1 MGAKKKVGIT
11 LLIMGF
17 AIFGFSQYVFL
28 SQIGITL
35 SESNLVFED
44 EAVSKYDIELK
55 FENPSLLY
63 LSAGETDFVII
74 ANEQVIGQGKL
85 DSFELPIRSHSF
97 VNGAF
102 TTTLDSDSE
111 DLTMK
116 ISGNTKYDYLFGSIQ
131 VPFVYYPTDEQAREF
146 LHHKE

>member
-1 MGAKKKVGIT
+1 MSAKKKVGIT
-11 LLIMGF
+11 LLFMGF

-44 EAVSKYDIELK
+44 ETVSKYSIELK

-63 LSAGETDFVII
+63 LSAGETDFVIT
-74 ANEQVIGQGKL
+74 ANDEIIGNGKL
-85 DSFELPIRSHSF
+85 DSFNLPLRNHSF
-97 VNGAF
+97 VKGTF
-102 TTTLDSDSE
+102 STTGDSDSE
-111 DLTMK
+111 DLVMK
-116 ISGNTKYDYLFGSIQ
+116 ISGTTKYQILMSTIE

-146 LHHKE
+146 LHH

>member
-1 MGAKKKVGIT
+1 MSAKKKAGIT
-11 LLIMGF
+11 LLFMGF

-44 EAVSKYDIELK
+44 ETVSKYSIELK

-63 LSAGETDFVII
+63 LSAGETDFVIT
-74 ANEQVIGQGKL
+74 ANDEIIGNGKL
-85 DSFELPIRSHSF
+85 DSFNLPLRNHSF
-97 VNGAF
+97 VKGTF
-102 TTTLDSDSE
+102 STTGDSDSE
-111 DLTMK
+111 DLVMK
-116 ISGNTKYDYLFGSIQ
+116 ISGTTKYQILMSTIE

-146 LHHKE
+146 LHH

>member
-1 MGAKKKVGIT
+1 MSAKKKVGIT
-11 LLIMGF
+11 LLFMGF

-44 EAVSKYDIELK
+44 ETVSKYSIELK

-63 LSAGETDFVII
+63 LSAGETDFVIT
-74 ANEQVIGQGKL
+74 ANDEIIGNGKL
-85 DSFELPIRSHSF
+85 DSFNLPLRNHSF
-97 VNGAF
+97 VKGTF
-102 TTTLDSDSE
+102 STTGDSDSE
-111 DLTMK
+111 DLVMK
-116 ISGNTKYDYLFGSIQ
+116 ISGTTKYQILMSSIE

-146 LHHKE
+146 LHH

>member
-1 MGAKKKVGIT
+1 MGAKKKAGIT
-11 LLIMGF
+11 LLFTGF

-44 EAVSKYDIELK
+44 ETVSKYSIELK

-63 LSAGETDFVII
+63 LSAGETDFVIT
-74 ANEQVIGQGKL
+74 ANDEIIGNGKL
-85 DSFELPIRSHSF
+85 DSFNLPLRNHSF
-97 VNGAF
+97 VKGTF
-102 TTTLDSDSE
+102 STTGDSDSE
-111 DLTMK
+111 DLVMK
-116 ISGNTKYDYLFGSIQ
+116 ISGTTKYQILMSSIE

-146 LHHKE
+146 LHH

>member
-44 EAVSKYDIELK
+44 ETVSKYSIELK

-63 LSAGETDFVII
+63 LSAGETDFVIT
-74 ANEQVIGQGKL
+74 ANDEIIGNGKL
-85 DSFELPIRSHSF
+85 DSFNLPLRNHSF
-97 VNGAF
+97 VKGTF
-102 TTTLDSDSE
+102 STTGDSDSE
-111 DLTMK
+111 DLVMK
-116 ISGNTKYDYLFGSIQ
+116 ISGTTKYQILMSTIE

-146 LHHKE
+146 LHH

>member
-1 MGAKKKVGIT
+1 MGAKKKAGIT
-11 LLIMGF
+11 LLLMGF

-44 EAVSKYDIELK
+44 ETVSKYSIELK

-63 LSAGETDFVII
+63 LSAGETDFVIT
-74 ANEQVIGQGKL
+74 ANDEIIGNGKL
-85 DSFELPIRSHSF
+85 DSFNLPLRNHSF
-97 VNGAF
+97 VKGTF
-102 TTTLDSDSE
+102 STTGDSDSE
-111 DLTMK
+111 DLVMK
-116 ISGNTKYDYLFGSIQ
+116 ISGTTKYQILMSSIE

-146 LHHKE
+146 LHH

>member
-11 LLIMGF
+11 LLFMGF

-44 EAVSKYDIELK
+44 ETVSKYSIELK

-63 LSAGETDFVII
+63 LSAGETDFVIT
-74 ANEQVIGQGKL
+74 ANDEIIGNGKL
-85 DSFELPIRSHSF
+85 DSFNLPLRNHSF
-97 VNGAF
+97 VKGTF
-102 TTTLDSDSE
+102 STTGDSDSE
-111 DLTMK
+111 DLVMK
-116 ISGNTKYDYLFGSIQ
+116 ISGTTKYQILMSSIE

-146 LHHKE
+146 LHH

>member
-11 LLIMGF
+11 LLFMGF

-63 LSAGETDFVII
+63 LSAGETDFVIT
-74 ANEQVIGQGKL
+74 ANDEIIGNGKL
-85 DSFELPIRSHSF
+85 DSFNLPLRNHSF
-97 VNGAF
+97 VKGTF
-102 TTTLDSDSE
+102 STTGDSDSE
-111 DLTMK
+111 DLVMK
-116 ISGNTKYDYLFGSIQ
+116 ISGTTKYQILMSSIE
-131 VPFVYYPTDEQAREF
+131 VPFVYYPTDQQAREF
-146 LHHKE
+146 LHH

>member
-1 MGAKKKVGIT
+1 MGAKKKAGIT
-11 LLIMGF
+11 LLFMGF

-44 EAVSKYDIELK
+44 ETVSKYSIELK

-63 LSAGETDFVII
+63 LSAGETDFVIT
-74 ANEQVIGQGKL
+74 ANDEIIGNGKL
-85 DSFELPIRSHSF
+85 DSFNLPLRNHSF
-97 VNGAF
+97 VKGTF
-102 TTTLDSDSE
+102 STTGDSDSE
-111 DLTMK
+111 DLVMK
-116 ISGNTKYDYLFGSIQ
+116 ISGTTKYQILMSTIE

-146 LHHKE
+146 LHH

>member
-17 AIFGFSQYVFL
+17 TIFGFSQYVFL

-44 EAVSKYDIELK
+44 ETVSKYSIELK

-63 LSAGETDFVII
+63 LSAGETDFVIT
-74 ANEQVIGQGKL
+74 ANDEIIGNGKL
-85 DSFELPIRSHSF
+85 DSFNLPLRNHSF
-97 VNGAF
+97 VKGTF
-102 TTTLDSDSE
+102 STTGDSDSE
-111 DLTMK
+111 DLVMK
-116 ISGNTKYDYLFGSIQ
+116 ISGTTKYQILMSSIE

-146 LHHKE
+146 LHH

>member
-1 MGAKKKVGIT
+1 MGAKKKAGIT
-11 LLIMGF
+11 LLFMGF

-44 EAVSKYDIELK
+44 ETVSKYSIELK

-63 LSAGETDFVII
+63 LSAGETDFVIT
-74 ANEQVIGQGKL
+74 ANDEIIGNGKL
-85 DSFELPIRSHSF
+85 DSFNLPLRNHSF
-97 VNGAF
+97 VKGTF
-102 TTTLDSDSE
+102 STTGDSDSE
-111 DLTMK
+111 DLVMK
-116 ISGNTKYDYLFGSIQ
+116 ISGTTKYQILMSSIE

-146 LHHKE
+146 LHH